1 MTGRPLS
8 STSEF
13 LRQNA
18 AFLGAGALLT
28 FTSSFGQ
35 TFFISIFSGEI
46 RESFGLSHGA
56 WGTLYSAGTFLSA
69 IAMVWAGQVT
79 DMFRA
84 RTLCLIVL
92 PVFAFACLAMAAVP
106 SAWLLVPVIFALRL
120 TGQGM
125 MSHIAT
131 VAMAR
136 WFVATRGRA
145 LSVASMGFAVG
156 EAVLPLTFVAL
167 LAFVD
172 WRVLWVLA
180 AALIMCALPVL
191 LRLLALERTP
201 QAIAGESASLGMKGR
216 QWTRGHVLSHWLFWG
231 MVPFMLGP
239 AAFSTAFFFH
249 QVHFAETKQISHLAL
264 VALFPLYTVSAVAVM
279 VLSGFLIDRFGTWRL
294 MPLAQ
299 IPMVVAFA
307 ILSLADGLWS
317 TALGMMFMALSVG
330 MNHTLPSAFWAEF
343 YGTQHLGAV
352 KAVAAAVMVFG
363 TAIGPILTG
372 LLIDVGASFDT
383 QMLGIALWFL
393 VASGVT
399 ALAIRSAVPDLP
411 VRV

>member
-1 MTGRPLS
+1 MTGRRFP
-8 STSEF
+8 STTEF
-13 LRQNA
+13 LRTNA
-18 AFLGAGALLT
+18 GFLGAGALLT

-46 RESFGLSHGA
+46 REAFALSHGA

-69 IAMVWAGQVT
+69 IAMIWAGQMT
-79 DMFRA
+79 DLFRA

-92 PVFAFACLAMAAVP
+92 PAFALACIAMAMAHA
-106 SAWLLVPVIFALRL
+106 AWLLVPIIFALRF

-125 MSHIAT
+125 TSHIAT

-145 LSVASMGFAVG
+145 LSVASMGFAIG

-172 WRVLWVLA
+172 WRMLWVLA
-180 AALIMCALPVL
+180 ALLILAAIPVL
-191 LRLLALERTP
+191 LRLLQLERTP
-201 QAIAGESASLGMKGR
+201 QAIAHDSASLGMQGR
-216 QWTRGHVLSHWLFWG
+216 HWTRHNVLSHWLFWG

-249 QVHFAETKQISHLAL
+249 QVHFAETKGISHLAL
-264 VALFPLYTVSAVAVM
+264 VAVFPFYTVSALAVM
-279 VLSGFLIDRFGTWRL
+279 ILTGFLIDRFGSARL

-299 IPMVVAFA
+299 VPMIAAFA
-307 ILSLADGLWS
+307 VLSWAGGLWG
-317 TALGMMFMALSVG
+317 TAVGMILMALSVG
-330 MNHTLPSAFWAEF
+330 ANHTLPAAFWAEF

-372 LLIDVGASFDT
+372 LLIDLGTPFDT

-393 VASGVT
+393 AASGVT
-399 ALAIRSAVPDLP
+399 ALTIRAAVPSLP
-411 VRV
+411 ARV